1 MKVIFIKELKGQGK
15 KDEIKE
21 VKDGYANNFLIKQGY
36 AVKYTEFSKV
46 KLNKEISQRE
56 INAKEE
62 IAKFN
67 KIKNELENKIIKF
80 FVKTGLEDKVF
91 GSVTS
96 KQISEELKKMNYE
109 IDKKNI
115 NAKALDT
122 LGFHDVKVF
131 LHKEVEFNLRIQL
144 IKE

>member
-36 AVKYTEFSKV
+36 AVKYTEFGKV
-46 KLNKEISQRE
+46 KLNQEIKQRE
-56 INAKEE
+56 INLKEE
-62 IAKFN
+62 IKKYN
-67 KIKNELENKIIKF
+67 KIKEELENKIIKF
-80 FVKTGLEDKVF
+80 SVKTGLEDKVF

-96 KQISEELKKMNYE
+96 KQISEEFKRMNYD

-115 NAKALDT
+115 NAKDLDT
-122 LGFHDVKVF
+122 LGFHDVKVT
-131 LHKEVEFNLRIQL
+131 LHKEVEFNIRIQL